1 MDFTS
6 TSNNNDE
13 VVNNTKLLM
22 RRDTN
27 RDGQLTK
34 GELGSRLATLIDEGD
49 ANSDGVLS
57 YAELKSV
64 MELRFHALD
73 E

>member
-6 TSNNNDE
+6 TSGDNDE

-34 GELGSRLATLIDEGD
+34 DELGSRLATLIEEGD
-49 ANSDGVLS
+49 SNSDGAIS
-57 YAELKSV
+57 YAELKRV
-64 MELRFHALD
+64 MELRLNSKN